1 MLLPL
6 SLVGIPIENSMH
18 AGYVCCGVLEEKKL
32 KKKINKINS
41 IAKRNV
47 TTVARVFKG

>member
-6 SLVGIPIENSMH
+6 SLVGIPIENSVH
-18 AGYVCCGVLEEKKL
+18 ACCGVLEEKKL
-32 KKKINKINS
+32 KKKKINKINS